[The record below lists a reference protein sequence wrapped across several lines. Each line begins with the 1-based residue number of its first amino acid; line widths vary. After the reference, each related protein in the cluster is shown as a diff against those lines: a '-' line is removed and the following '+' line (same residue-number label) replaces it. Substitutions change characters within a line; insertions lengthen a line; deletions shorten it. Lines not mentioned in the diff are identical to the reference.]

1 MSGIVTNECNTIVV
15 SGLPA
20 LMCENPKILILGSRH
35 GYGSLTAGEYYHDNN
50 NRIWKV
56 LSGVFQE
63 RIPRNYVEEGSM
75 LAHHG
80 VVLWD
85 FYKQV
90 ACLNNGDSSDK
101 SIVKDE
107 RTQINDIVGFLK
119 EHSTIDTV
127 AINGFGKFKTFSR
140 QIREFSNPQI
150 LGREIRILRLPE
162 TSGLN
167 VNHGYGD
174 INKMISEWSALL

>member
-1 MSGIVTNECNTIVV
+1 MSRTVTNECNTIVV

-20 LMCENPKILILGSRH
+20 LMCENPKILILGSRP
-35 GYGSLTAGEYYHDNN
+35 GYGSLAAGEYYHDNN

-63 RIPRNYVEEGSM
+63 RIPRNYVEKRSM

-101 SIVKDE
+101 SITLENSRHSPDRFE
-107 RTQINDIVGFLK
+107 SSAIPRFL
-119 EHSTIDTV
+119 D
-127 AINGFGKFKTFSR
+127 ARF
-140 QIREFSNPQI
+140 
-150 LGREIRILRLPE
+150 
-162 TSGLN
+162 
-167 VNHGYGD
+167 
-174 INKMISEWSALL
+174 AC